1 MAKAA
6 AGVVAGAMV
15 VVAIQAVA
23 RMMDAMAGMVAIRLV

>member
-1 MAKAA
+1 MARGA

-15 VVAIQAVA
+15 VAIQAMA

>member
-15 VVAIQAVA
+15 VAIQAMA
-23 RMMDAMAGMVAIRLV
+23 RMMGAMAVMVAIRVV